1 MKAKNIIAVTDNGA
15 NLILTDDTGGI
26 NTVQKN
32 EMRSELANGS
42 EIIYLVRTNNDTFNL
57 NFDDVQSPVAANID
71 ELFSTINSYLSTGL
85 LA

>member
-32 EMRSELANGS
+32 EMRTELANGS

-57 NFDDVQSPVAANID
+57 NFDDIQSPVTANID